1 MSEIF
6 TTTAFQDEFGTVRVE
21 NWSERIVIW
30 VGGRIRWKSWK
41 DADFLCTR
49 LSERKA
55 ASKEIADIMRKA
67 NADGC

>member
-1 MSEIF
+1 MTEIF

-21 NWSERIVIW
+21 NRPEGIVFW
-30 VGGRIRWKSWK
+30 MGGRIRWKSWE

-55 ASKEIADIMRKA
+55 ARKDIADIMRKVT
-67 NADGC
+67 ADGC